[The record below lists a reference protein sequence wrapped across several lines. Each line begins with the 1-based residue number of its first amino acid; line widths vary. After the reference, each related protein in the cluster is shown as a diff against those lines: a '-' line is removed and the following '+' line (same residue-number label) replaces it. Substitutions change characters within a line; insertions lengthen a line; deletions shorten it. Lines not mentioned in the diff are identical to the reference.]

1 MIQQIGRQKSKL
13 FRIKLC
19 IKSVN
24 KLIEESILLC
34 VFLYVIVGF
43 EIDVMFGFLL
53 YIIFHR
59 LYKFYGKLVKLV
71 RKLINEINVLVFLVR
86 KYIICTLIHEINIKS
101 Q

>member
-1 MIQQIGRQKSKL
+1 MNCKFSLCSVLFNWVLLIQQIGGQKSKL

-71 RKLINEINVLVFLVR
+71 RKLINEINV
-86 KYIICTLIHEINIKS
+86 
-101 Q
+101 